1 MQCTVHIPHVHVHAY
16 NYCTFYLYVSG
27 LKYFVVRRCVVLC
40 LLSPSHSSF
49 LLLSFPLFPPSLS
62 LSLSLSLSPSLPP
75 SLPLSLSL
83 SLSLQMLQVPAWLI
97 MTGAAPLLSLCSQGV
112 EERSNSLHPLSI
124 LKRDRKR
131 RRPVRETPPTVL
143 VYVYA
148 PVYMYMYS
156 TCGYVHVCA
165 CTCTCMCTTCTCYY

>member
-1 MQCTVHIPHVHVHAY
+1 MQCTLHIPHVHVHAY

-49 LLLSFPLFPPSLS
+49 LLLSFPLFPCSFL
-62 LSLSLSLSPSLPP
+62 LPF
-75 SLPLSLSL
+75 SLSL
-83 SLSLQMLQVPAWLI
+83 SLSLQVLQVPAWVI

-112 EERSNSLHPLSI
+112 EERSNSLHPQKGPEKEKTC
-124 LKRDRKR
+124 KRN
-131 RRPVRETPPTVL
+131 THLLYLCTCMHLYTCTCTVH
-143 VYVYA
+143 VD
-148 PVYMYMYS
+148 MYI
-156 TCGYVHVCA
+156 VCA